1 MIYDSNNVSPIDSE
15 NSNGSSNGSVLDIVN
30 SMSICDEPLRGK
42 TLGKVFFVFYID
54 YNNVLASI
62 VYKRTI

>member
-30 SMSICDEPLRGK
+30 SMSICDEPIPEK
-42 TLGKVFFVFYID
+42 TLGKVFLDFYIV
-54 YNNVLASI
+54 YNNVS
-62 VYKRTI
+62 VCKRTTLF